1 MKVRNI
7 SSSLPPR
14 YSFAGGNPDTF
25 DAPSVGKA
33 KPVEARIWL
42 GSSEDMAVGS
52 RSHSRPRVP
61 FSAPVWNFSLR
72 LLTIPNEGSQMTSQ
86 FDAKND
92 ATKRKQISTDSES
105 SSTCGPQ
112 PGVSSEDRSWRKFL

>member
-1 MKVRNI
+1 
-7 SSSLPPR
+7 
-14 YSFAGGNPDTF
+14 
-25 DAPSVGKA
+25 
-33 KPVEARIWL
+33 
-42 GSSEDMAVGS
+42 VGS
-52 RSHSRPRVP
+52 GSHSRPRVP